1 MILAGTLCICTISEQ
16 KIKIKFTHIYRTYK
30 FFFVTV
36 IVLYASSKVYPLA
49 YLIYLYSLHNIYF
62 PYSLPNTTINYFLF
76 WINIS
81 LCIILKITS
90 GGTKWKLL
98 KVTRIPLAG
107 PVSDVNLKEIL
118 FFFGKET
125 VLGALYSLFIVWLFS
140 LIPVP

>member
-1 MILAGTLCICTISEQ
+1 MILAGRLCICTISEQ
-16 KIKIKFTHIYRTYK
+16 KIKIKFTHIYRTCN
-30 FFFVTV
+30 FFFV
-36 IVLYASSKVYPLA
+36 IVLYSSSKVYPLA

-76 WINIS
+76 WINLS
-81 LCIILKITS
+81 LCSILKITS

-107 PVSDVNLKEIL
+107 PVSDVNLKEI
-118 FFFGKET
+118 FFFCKET